1 MNDDR
6 MDTDSSVSDDAEDYL
21 DNDDLEIL
29 DLAGHGEADDGEAD
43 DGKTDDGETD
53 NDDDMDLDDSSSSP
67 GHDLDSNSDDEPYSD
82 DIASIPTSPITS
94 VGGGLKWHEGDPLLR
109 KIGLERLNDKGY
121 VNLETICTDRTFG
134 YSGDRALHAARWRAK
149 HEVQIGLCAQVN
161 EPPKAKS
168 KTKTKYGK
176 LDEFHRIH
184 PIFRQD
190 NWSSDDLLLGTE
202 TNCAFN
208 KLKPVLQLAT
218 LLLEDENMIGYIYG
232 MLDVDNHKEVTLAG
246 VKEKL
251 NRDVYWFEKRHNLS
265 ETERQTVW
273 KDLYELSK
281 NLWWTEMD
289 MTGERESLHAY
300 TRGEQGSIEIVL
312 DKRHIDYVCRECSPT
327 EDAIDWIPG
336 SDEESA
342 RLRVKFNLATTMVHE
357 VMHALWRNKYFP
369 QYEPFYMD
377 TRAAE
382 LGFQW
387 EQLLYSGQIDN
398 PTGDR
403 GSPYILLMS
412 KWPYSGGNR
421 EDFKTTLMSHRKWG
435 LSDVYQDFAV
445 EMSFVQGMFTHEFWA
460 EVDRF
465 GISNFWPRRMLG
477 VRSTFISE
485 YWETESPTVRGP
497 ADGTP
502 PSPDGADAR
511 GIIDRH

>member
-1 MNDDR
+1 MDDDR
-6 MDTDSSVSDDAEDYL
+6 MDTGSSIPGDADDYL
-21 DNDDLEIL
+21 DDDDLEII
-29 DLAGHGEADDGEAD
+29 DLAGRGES
-43 DGKTDDGETD
+43 D
-53 NDDDMDLDDSSSSP
+53 NDDDMELADASSDS
-67 GHDLDSNSDDEPYSD
+67 GHDINSDDDESYSD
-82 DIASIPTSPITS
+82 SVASVPTSPITS
-94 VGGGLKWHEGDPLLR
+94 VGGGIKWHEGDPLLR

-161 EPPKAKS
+161 ESPKAKS

-190 NWSSDDLLLGTE
+190 NWSSDDLLMGTE

-218 LLLEDENMIGYIYG
+218 LLLEDENMVGYIYG

-246 VKEKL
+246 VEKKL
-251 NRDVYWFEKRHNLS
+251 NREVYWFEKRHNLS

-289 MTGERESLHAY
+289 MTGERE
-300 TRGEQGSIEIVL
+300 RSIEIVL
-312 DKRHIDYVCRECSPT
+312 DKRHIDYVCRECSPI
-327 EDAIDWIPG
+327 EDAVDWIPG

-412 KWPYSGGNR
+412 KWPYPGGNR
-421 EDFKTTLMSHRKWG
+421 EDSKTTLMSHRKWG

-445 EMSFVQGMFTHEFWA
+445 EISFVQGMFTHEFWA
-460 EVDRF
+460 EVDRY
-465 GISNFWPRRMLG
+465 GISNFWPRRTLG
-477 VRSTFISE
+477 VRSTMVSE
-485 YWETESPTVRGP
+485 YWEAESPTVRGP

>member
-1 MNDDR
+1 TMDDDL
-6 MDTDSSVSDDAEDYL
+6 MDTDSGSSGHDDTHL
-21 DNDDLEIL
+21 DDTDLQTL
-29 DLAGHGEADDGEAD
+29 NLAGN
-43 DGKTDDGETD
+43 GETY
-53 NDDDMDLDDSSSSP
+53 DDEDMDLDDSRSTSENDFES
-67 GHDLDSNSDDEPYSD
+67 GADDEPCNDSL
-82 DIASIPTSPITS
+82 ASISTSPITS
-94 VGGGLKWHEGDPLLR
+94 LGGGLKWHEGDPLLR

-134 YSGDRALHAARWRAK
+134 YSGGRALRAARWRAK
-149 HEVQIGLCAQVN
+149 HEVQMGLCVHIN
-161 EPPKAKS
+161 EPSKAKS

-190 NWSSDDLLLGTE
+190 NWTTDDLLIGNE
-202 TNCAFN
+202 TNCAFK

-218 LLLEDENMIGYIYG
+218 LPLEDENVVGYIYG
-232 MLDVDNHKEVTLAG
+232 MLDIDSHKEITLAG
-246 VKEKL
+246 VRERLKREA
-251 NRDVYWFEKRHNLS
+251 YWFEKRHNLRD
-265 ETERQTVW
+265 TERQRVW

-281 NLWWTEMD
+281 NLWWTEKD
-289 MTGERESLHAY
+289 MTGEKESLHAY

-312 DKRHIDYVCRECSPT
+312 DKRHIDYVCRECSPI
-327 EDAIDWIPG
+327 EDAIDWTPG
-336 SDEESA
+336 SEEESA

-357 VMHALWRNKYFP
+357 VMHALWRNKYYP
-369 QYEPFYMD
+369 KYEPFYMD

-403 GSPYILLMS
+403 GSPYILS
-412 KWPYSGGNR
+412 INKWPFPGGTE
-421 EDFKTTLMSHRKWG
+421 EDSKKTLMSHKKWG
-435 LSDVYQDFAV
+435 LSNVQQDFAV

-460 EVDRF
+460 EVDRY

-477 VRSTFISE
+477 VRSTMISQ
-485 YWETESPTVRGP
+485 YWEDESPTVRGP
-497 ADGTP
+497 VDGTP
-502 PSPDGADAR
+502 PSRNGADAR